1 MARGA
6 GPARSAVLRSGAAAV
21 PLGYALARM
30 KRLSIVAAVAAN
42 GVIGRNNG
50 LPWHLAGDLKWFKT
64 LTLGHHMIM
73 GRRTFDSVGKPL
85 PGRTT
90 VVVTRNG
97 SYCAPGVI
105 VVPGIES
112 ALEIASHDEEAFIC
126 GR

>member
-21 PLGYALARM
+21 PLGYALAAM
-30 KRLSIVAAVAAN
+30 KRLSIIAAVAAN
-42 GVIGRNNG
+42 GVIGRGNG

-64 LTLGHHMIM
+64 LTLGHHLIM

-90 VVVTRNG
+90 VVITRNASFG
-97 SYCAPGVI
+97 APGVL
-105 VVPGIES
+105 VAPNVEQ
-112 ALEIASHDEEAFIC
+112 A
-126 GR
+126 